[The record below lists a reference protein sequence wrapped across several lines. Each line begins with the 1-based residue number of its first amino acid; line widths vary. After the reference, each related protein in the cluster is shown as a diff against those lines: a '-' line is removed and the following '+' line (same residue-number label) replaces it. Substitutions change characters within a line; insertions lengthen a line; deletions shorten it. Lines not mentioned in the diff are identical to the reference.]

1 MTTLATLKAEI
12 ASDLDREDGSLATE
26 IAAAITTAIGYYKP
40 KRFYFNERRSLTFS
54 TVASQQNYGS
64 ADNTAIP
71 DLVRIDRV
79 HKTVSGQRMTLR
91 RVDFLDL
98 EPLYDVS
105 ASTGEPYDFAYFNRE
120 IWLYPVPDQVYTI
133 RVIGLYKVAGPA
145 TDGEADNPWMTE
157 AYELIRYR
165 AEAYLAANSLRNPE
179 LASAKLQAEAD
190 ALSSLRAETTKR
202 ASLGTIQGS
211 GL

>member
-1 MTTLATLKAEI
+1 MTTLAILKAEI

-71 DLVRIDRV
+71 DLVRIDQV

-105 ASTGEPYDFAYFNRE
+105 ASSGEPYDFAYFNRE
-120 IWLYPVPDQVYTI
+120 IWLYPVPEQVYTI

-157 AYELIRYR
+157 AY
-165 AEAYLAANSLRNPE
+165 LAANSLRNPE
-179 LASAKLQAEAD
+179 LAGAKLQAEAD
-190 ALSSLRAETTKR
+190 ALSSLRAEATKR

-211 GL
+211 GW

>member
-12 ASDLDREDGSLATE
+12 ASDFDREDGSLTTE
-26 IAAAITTAIGYYKP
+26 IAAAVTTAINYYKP

-54 TVASQQNYGS
+54 TVATQQNYGTT
-64 ADNTAIP
+64 DNMAIP
-71 DLVRIDRV
+71 DLVRIDQV
-79 HKTVSGQRMTLR
+79 HKTVSGQRMALCR
-91 RVDFLDL
+91 RDFLEL

-120 IWLYPVPDQVYTI
+120 LWLYPVPDQVYTI

-165 AEAYLAANSLRNPE
+165 ASAYLAANSLRNPE
-179 LASAKLQAEAD
+179 LAAAKLQAEAD

-202 ASLGTIQGS
+202 LGS
-211 GL
+211 GMISGSGW

>member
-1 MTTLATLKAEI
+1 MDAGQILLKHGLLSD
-12 ASDLDREDGSLATE
+12 SDLSRAVDARTNGARVDQLAVE
-26 IAAAITTAIGYYKP
+26 MGLVG
-40 KRFYFNERRSLTFS
+40 E
-54 TVASQQNYGS
+54 
-64 ADNTAIP
+64 ADA
-71 DLVRIDRV
+71 
-79 HKTVSGQRMTLR
+79 LR
-91 RVDFLDL
+91 ALGVETGVDFLDL

-105 ASTGEPYDFAYFNRE
+105 ASSGEPYDFAYFNRE
-120 IWLYPVPDQVYTI
+120 IWLYPVPEQVYTI

-179 LASAKLQAEAD
+179 LAGAKLQAEAD

-211 GL
+211 GW